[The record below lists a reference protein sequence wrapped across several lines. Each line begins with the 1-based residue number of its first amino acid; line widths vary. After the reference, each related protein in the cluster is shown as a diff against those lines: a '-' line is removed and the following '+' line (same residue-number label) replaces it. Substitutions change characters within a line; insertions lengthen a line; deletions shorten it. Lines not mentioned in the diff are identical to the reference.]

1 MSRTTIT
8 LPSILLDELMSEI
21 KAKSKTD
28 AVITAIRDEI
38 RLKKQERIKTMAGDM
53 EYDVRRP
60 AAAWRQT
67 PWIRYWSIR
76 RHGSSSFGRKSPGIA
91 QFPG

>member
-8 LPSILLDELMSEI
+8 LPRSLVEELMSEI

-38 RLKKQERIKTMAGDM
+38 RLKKQERIKAMAGNMGFTRSAD
-53 EYDVRRP
+53 
-60 AAAWRQT
+60 QL
-67 PWIRYWSIR
+67 
-76 RHGSSSFGRKSPGIA
+76 RHGDKRLG
-91 QFPG
+91 

>member
-8 LPSILLDELMSEI
+8 LPSILLEELMAEI

-38 RLKKQERIKTMAGDM
+38 RMKKQERIKTMAGNM
-53 EYDVRRP
+53 EFTKS
-60 AAAWRQT
+60 AAQL
-67 PWIRYWSIR
+67 
-76 RHGSSSFGRKSPGIA
+76 RHGDKRLG
-91 QFPG
+91 

>member
-8 LPSILLDELMSEI
+8 LPSSLVAELMLEI

-38 RLKKQERIKTMAGDM
+38 RLKKQERIKTMAGNMMFAKSAD
-53 EYDVRRP
+53 
-60 AAAWRQT
+60 QL
-67 PWIRYWSIR
+67 
-76 RHGSSSFGRKSPGIA
+76 RHGDKRLG
-91 QFPG
+91 

>member
-8 LPSILLDELMSEI
+8 LPSNLLEELMSEI

-38 RLKKQERIKTMAGDM
+38 RMKKQERIKAMAGHM
-53 EYDVRRP
+53 EFTTP
-60 AAAWRQT
+60 ADRL
-67 PWIRYWSIR
+67 
-76 RHGSSSFGRKSPGIA
+76 RHGDKRLGQGPC
-91 QFPG
+91 

>member
-8 LPSILLDELMSEI
+8 LPGALLDELVSEL

-38 RLKKQERIKTMAGDM
+38 RMKKQERIKRAAGDL
-53 EYDVRRP
+53 EFTLSADRL
-60 AAAWRQT
+60 
-67 PWIRYWSIR
+67 
-76 RHGSSSFGRKSPGIA
+76 RHGDKRLG
-91 QFPG
+91 

>member
-8 LPSILLDELMSEI
+8 LPSSLLEELMSEI

-38 RLKKQERIKTMAGDM
+38 RMKKQERIRSMAGNMDFTKSA
-53 EYDVRRP
+53 D
-60 AAAWRQT
+60 QL
-67 PWIRYWSIR
+67 
-76 RHGSSSFGRKSPGIA
+76 RHGDKRLG
-91 QFPG
+91 

>member
-8 LPSILLDELMSEI
+8 LPNALLEELVSEI

-38 RLKKQERIKTMAGDM
+38 RMKKQERIK
-53 EYDVRRP
+53 
-60 AAAWRQT
+60 AAAGYMEFTISADRL
-67 PWIRYWSIR
+67 
-76 RHGSSSFGRKSPGIA
+76 RHGDKRLG
-91 QFPG
+91 

>member
-8 LPSILLDELMSEI
+8 LPSSLLEQLMAEI

-38 RLKKQERIKTMAGDM
+38 RAKKQERIKAMAGKM
-53 EYDVRRP
+53 EFAKSAD
-60 AAAWRQT
+60 QL
-67 PWIRYWSIR
+67 
-76 RHGSSSFGRKSPGIA
+76 RHGDKRLG
-91 QFPG
+91 

>member
-8 LPSILLDELMSEI
+8 LPNSLLEELMSEI

-38 RLKKQERIKTMAGDM
+38 RMKKLERIKTMAGNM
-53 EYDVRRP
+53 EFTKSAD
-60 AAAWRQT
+60 QL
-67 PWIRYWSIR
+67 
-76 RHGSSSFGRKSPGIA
+76 RHGDKRLG
-91 QFPG
+91 

>member
-8 LPSILLDELMSEI
+8 LPSTLLDELMAEI

-38 RLKKQERIKTMAGDM
+38 RLKKQERIKTMAGNM
-53 EYDVRRP
+53 EFTKSAV
-60 AAAWRQT
+60 QL
-67 PWIRYWSIR
+67 
-76 RHGSSSFGRKSPGIA
+76 RHGDKRLG
-91 QFPG
+91 

>member
-8 LPSILLDELMSEI
+8 LPGALLDELVSEL

-38 RLKKQERIKTMAGDM
+38 RMKKQERIKHAAGNLEFTMSAD
-53 EYDVRRP
+53 RL
-60 AAAWRQT
+60 
-67 PWIRYWSIR
+67 
-76 RHGSSSFGRKSPGIA
+76 RHGDKRLG
-91 QFPG
+91 

>member
-8 LPSILLDELMSEI
+8 LPSSLLDELMAEI

-38 RLKKQERIKTMAGDM
+38 RMKKQERIKAMAGAMNFMKTAD
-53 EYDVRRP
+53 
-60 AAAWRQT
+60 QL
-67 PWIRYWSIR
+67 
-76 RHGSSSFGRKSPGIA
+76 RHGDKRLG
-91 QFPG
+91 